1 MLPIYSIWLRDLL
14 RFVRQRSRVVGSLAT
29 PVLFWIVLGS
39 GLGRS
44 FSAGGES
51 NASGGY
57 LEYYFAGTI
66 ALIVLFTSIF
76 STISIIEDRREGFLQ
91 GVLASPASRTSIVL
105 GKVLASTTLASLNA
119 GLFLL
124 LAPLAGVTL
133 GAPLAGVALTP
144 WTIVLALAIVGIM
157 AIGLSGLGVIIAW
170 ALDSTQGFHAI
181 MNLILV
187 PMWLLSGAFFP
198 ASGAAAWV
206 RAVMALNP
214 LTYGVAALRDA
225 LYDGRLE
232 AASGQSILIS
242 VIFGAITVA
251 IATALANRPMRT

>member
-1 MLPIYSIWLRDLL
+1 MNLLPIYSIWLRDLI

-39 GLGRS
+39 GLGQS
-44 FSAGGES
+44 FNGGGEPGS
-51 NASGGY
+51 SGGY

-91 GVLASPASRTSIVL
+91 GVLASPASRVSIIL
-105 GKVLASTTLASLNA
+105 GKVLASTTLATISA
-119 GLFLL
+119 ALFLL
-124 LAPLAGVTL
+124 LAPAIGIRLTLAT
-133 GAPLAGVALTP
+133 
-144 WTIVLALAIVGIM
+144 VLVSLAIVAIIG
-157 AIGLSGLGVIIAW
+157 IGLSGLGVLIAW
-170 ALDSTQGFHAI
+170 SLDSTQGFHAI

-198 ASGAAAWV
+198 ASGAASWI
-206 RAVMALNP
+206 RGVMAVNP

-225 LYDGRLE
+225 LYDGHLS
-232 AASGQSILIS
+232 AASGQSILIT

-251 IATALANRPMRT
+251 LATALASRPMRT

>member
-1 MLPIYSIWLRDLL
+1 MAIYSIWLRDLL

-44 FSAGGES
+44 FTAGGDAS
-51 NASGGY
+51 GSGGY
-57 LEYYFAGTI
+57 LEYYFAGTV

-105 GKVLASTTLASLNA
+105 GKVLASTTLALINA
-119 GLFLL
+119 TIFLL
-124 LAPLAGVTL
+124 LAPLAGI
-133 GAPLAGVALTP
+133 GLTP
-144 WTIVLALAIVGIM
+144 VTMILAIAITAIM
-157 AIGLSGLGVIIAW
+157 AVGLSGLGVVIAW
-170 ALDSTQGFHAI
+170 MLDSTQGFHAI

-187 PMWLLSGAFFP
+187 PLWLLSGAIFP

-206 RAVMALNP
+206 RAVMRVNP
-214 LTYGVAALRDA
+214 LSYGVAALRDA

-232 AASGQSILIS
+232 AASGQSILVAIT
-242 VIFGAITVA
+242 FAAITVGL
-251 IATALANRPMRT
+251 ATALANRPMRT